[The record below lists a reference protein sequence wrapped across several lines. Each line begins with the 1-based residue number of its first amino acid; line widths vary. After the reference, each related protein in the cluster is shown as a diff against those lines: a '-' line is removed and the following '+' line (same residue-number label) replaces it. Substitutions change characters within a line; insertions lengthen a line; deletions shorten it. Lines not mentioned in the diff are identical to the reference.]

1 MHEYWC
7 GSIAGYW
14 VWSDNSPGIR
24 WMECITH
31 AQRWTRTSP
40 WTSVQCP
47 GLDLS
52 DFHSA
57 QGWDL
62 AWSWSSASHV
72 KLDLGT
78 FNTHI
83 CIPVPDT
90 DTWKGSFLEHVL
102 QDDILIVNTNAGTTW
117 WSHFSYLNMHQWSR
131 YGLATSIHHTAIND
145 AGDEVI
151 KYISS
156 DKIQARE
163 FSPM

>member
-1 MHEYWC
+1 MKWCKIRTNLPWNSSSLNFSLGSKKSRNYLEQICMHEYWC

-31 AQRWTRTSP
+31 GQRWTRTSP

-83 CIPVPDT
+83 CIPAPDT

-117 WSHFSYLNMHQWSR
+117 WSHFSFSL
-131 YGLATSIHHTAIND
+131 
-145 AGDEVI
+145 
-151 KYISS
+151 KY
-156 DKIQARE
+156 A
-163 FSPM
+163 PVT